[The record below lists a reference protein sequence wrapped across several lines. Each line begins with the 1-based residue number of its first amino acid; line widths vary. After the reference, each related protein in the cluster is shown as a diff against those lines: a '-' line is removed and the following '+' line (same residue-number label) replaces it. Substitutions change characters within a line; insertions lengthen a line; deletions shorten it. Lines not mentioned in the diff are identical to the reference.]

1 MPGENYTFTTH
12 VDPGSPPQRGPPAQR
27 VVEAPGTAPGSAT
40 IIPSSVYRHSRRSPA
55 DPANIGGRGAQ
66 WKRPIGC
73 HERPSERSAT
83 ADLAGRTVP
92 PGTTDTMPIDD
103 HKRAEIEAQR
113 AASQETRRVTVPAME
128 AILYERFDVLD
139 HGFVRVID
147 YMGDDA
153 AIVQAARVS
162 YGAGTRKVR
171 EDRALIRYL
180 LRHRH
185 TTPFEMC
192 ELKLHIKAPIFVAR
206 QWLRHRTASVNEY
219 SARYSRLDREFY
231 VPDADHLQS
240 VHEEQIGRQRASSSG
255 MDDLFG
261 STQAVGER
269 LALATQSDSNKQG
282 RDDVLTD
289 EEAKAGALSPRLD
302 FDPRLWRLQEPAQR
316 RTIPEAPKD
325 PDRAGLARE
334 LARAALPVN
343 YYTQFYW
350 KIDLHNLLHF
360 LSLRADAHA
369 QYEIRAYADVILD
382 KIVMSWVPATYQAFR
397 DYAMDAASLSAGGL
411 AVVKR
416 MLAGEAVDQAS
427 SGLSK
432 REWRELMAVLGRDP

>member
-66 WKRPIGC
+66 WKRPIGR
-73 HERPSERSAT
+73 HERPPERSAT
-83 ADLAGRTVP
+83 ADAAHRIVP

-113 AASQETRRVTVPAME
+113 AASQETRRVTVAAME

-162 YGAGTRKVR
+162 YGAGTRHVR

-231 VPDADHLQS
+231 VPDAAHLKLILD
-240 VHEEQIGRQRASSSG
+240 EQRLKKRGA
-255 MDDLFG
+255 MDDLLEW
-261 STQAVGER
+261 AKVLDER
-269 LALATQSDSNKQG
+269 SALATQSEFNKQG
-282 RDDVLTD
+282 RD
-289 EEAKAGALSPRLD
+289 KALSDKEARDALSR
-302 FDPRLWRLQEPAQR
+302 FDNISKRAYAAYKNLLNENTK
-316 RTIPEAPKD
+316 RTSRNPNYT
-325 PDRAGLARE
+325 GLARE
-334 LARAALPVN
+334 LARAVLPVN

-416 MLAGEAVDQAS
+416 MLEGETVDQAS

-432 REWRELMAVLGRDP
+432 REWRELMAVLGRDS

>member
-1 MPGENYTFTTH
+1 MIAGAIRRFTSPGMPLF
-12 VDPGSPPQRGPPAQR
+12 
-27 VVEAPGTAPGSAT
+27 
-40 IIPSSVYRHSRRSPA
+40 
-55 DPANIGGRGAQ
+55 
-66 WKRPIGC
+66 
-73 HERPSERSAT
+73 
-83 ADLAGRTVP
+83 
-92 PGTTDTMPIDD
+92 MPIDD

-113 AASQETRRVTVPAME
+113 AAWEKTRRVTVPALE
-128 AILYERFDVLD
+128 EILYERFDVLD

-147 YMGDDA
+147 YMGDDG

-192 ELKLHIKAPIFVAR
+192 EIKLHIKAPIFVAR

-231 VPDADHLQS
+231 VPDPAHLQS
-240 VHEEQIGRQRASSSG
+240 VLEEQIARQRASSSG

-261 STQAVGER
+261 WREAAAER
-269 LALATQSDSNKQG
+269 EELAAQSGSNKQG
-282 RDDVLTD
+282 RDDDLAD
-289 EEAKAGALSPRLD
+289 EEAREALSRINWVSTRAYGVYENL
-302 FDPRLWRLQEPAQR
+302 LN
-316 RTIPEAPKD
+316 EAESGEKKD

-369 QYEIRAYADVILD
+369 QYEIRAYADAILD
-382 KIVMSWVPATYQAFR
+382 RIVSRWVPETCRAFR
-397 DYAMDAASLSAGGL
+397 DYAMNAASLSSGGL
-411 AVVKR
+411 DVVRR
-416 MLAGEAVDQAS
+416 MLAGEAVDQES

-432 REWRELMAVLGRDP
+432 REWRELMAVLGLAAEGP